1 MSRMHKSLG
10 EPDQRNQEET
20 QQASAPLLTH
30 GEIKTLPWQL
40 AKDHLDM
47 GAEPLSRLWPWQPK
61 VSDPLVSCLTYGDD
75 SVYHME

>member
-47 GAEPLSRLWPWQPK
+47 GAEPLSRLWPT
-61 VSDPLVSCLTYGDD
+61 VD
-75 SVYHME
+75 SASYRGRDR